1 MNRKFESIL
10 MKLAGIWEVSCG
22 LITIFYYGSYIKLN
36 TLNIDINQ
44 LDNIATSDSII
55 SNIYILVT
63 TIGIISMFIGFI
75 NLYLSSKL
83 KKLQVETKKFIWLI
97 SCSIL
102 SYLFMDILGGFLL
115 LIAGIIMVSKN
126 KAVKQMIGGNI

>member
-1 MNRKFESIL
+1 MNRKFEGIL

-83 KKLQVETKKFIWLI
+83 KKLKVETKKFIWLI
-97 SCSIL
+97 GCSIL